1 MYHVNVNV
9 NLMVENVTQ
18 IKSRTTINI
27 GVGVKFQKNDMCV
40 KKIVF
45 SILVLVPVKIV
56 NI

>member
-1 MYHVNVNV
+1 
-9 NLMVENVTQ
+9 MVENVTQ
-18 IKSRTTINI
+18 VKSRTTINI
-27 GVGVKFQKNDMCV
+27 GVGVKFQKNNMCV